1 MQAVGQLMVCGP
13 YAAGDTFTLADLYTY
28 YSFGFIS
35 GTAAK
40 MFNQDILADYPKV
53 KALMEMLAER
63 PAMQQVAAEQ

>member
-1 MQAVGQLMVCGP
+1 
-13 YAAGDTFTLADLYTY
+13 
-28 YSFGFIS
+28 
-35 GTAAK
+35 